1 MTEWRQA
8 REVRKAAEALPNDK
22 ADGRAPTRRPQRRR
36 RPQKAKMAATG
47 LGMTLLLG
55 LATAMGISGQA
66 TEGASNVAQQEVVS
80 PQPSTQPH
88 TPSPTPIHLKARR
101 VERIVRAAG
110 SAAPVGTS
118 APVARA
124 VAAPAPASAPVVTTS
139 GSR

>member
-1 MTEWRQA
+1 MTEWHQA
-8 REVRKAAEALPNDK
+8 QEVGETAELPAHDE
-22 ADGRAPTRRPQRRR
+22 ADGRGPARRPQRRR
-36 RPQKAKMAATG
+36 RPQKAKMAAAG

-66 TEGASNVAQQEVVS
+66 TEGASNTAQQEVVA

-88 TPSPTPIHLKARR
+88 TASPSPIRLKARR
-101 VERIVRAAG
+101 IERIVRAAG

-118 APVARA
+118 APAARA